1 MLLMYTKFV
10 YVSNFQ
16 LLSEI
21 EQYILAILYES

>member
-21 EQYILAILYES
+21 KQYILAILYES